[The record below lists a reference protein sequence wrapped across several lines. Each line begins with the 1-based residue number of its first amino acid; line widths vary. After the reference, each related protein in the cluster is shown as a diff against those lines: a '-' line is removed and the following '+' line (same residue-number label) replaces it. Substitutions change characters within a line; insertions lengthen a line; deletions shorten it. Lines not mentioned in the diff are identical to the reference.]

1 VRHTG
6 GRLAALLVAAAALAA
21 CSSNSGTAGSTGAAS
36 GSASGGGA
44 SASGGGGTVRL
55 GALYL
60 DNQGFYGGIRKGIE
74 DGAGTQKIQLLA
86 QNSGGDASKE
96 SQFMTTLIGAK
107 VAAIIM
113 SPVSDTASVPVVKS
127 AHAANIPVVCYN
139 TCLSDA
145 DSKAYVGALVTT
157 DQTAFGRAVGDYAG
171 DYFTKAGNKTPRI
184 AILNCDAYQACRDRK
199 AGFKAGLLAKVPGA
213 QFVADQAGFQPD
225 TAPKTATDMLTG
237 DPNIDAFYSTN
248 DNGTIGALKGVQAT
262 NHIGKTVI
270 FGSDISVP
278 IATAMKQFPKTLV
291 ATNAQD
297 PQQMGRVAVQQA
309 LTLVNGGK
317 VAQFTTF
324 IPAKVYSSDKPD
336 EVQAWLDAHKDG
348 IP

>member
-1 VRHTG
+1 
-6 GRLAALLVAAAALAA
+6 
-21 CSSNSGTAGSTGAAS
+21 
-36 GSASGGGA
+36 
-44 SASGGGGTVRL
+44 
-55 GALYL
+55 
-60 DNQGFYGGIRKGIE
+60 
-74 DGAGTQKIQLLA
+74 
-86 QNSGGDASKE
+86 
-96 SQFMTTLIGAK
+96 
-107 VAAIIM
+107 
-113 SPVSDTASVPVVKS
+113 
-127 AHAANIPVVCYN
+127 
-139 TCLSDA
+139 
-145 DSKAYVGALVTT
+145 
-157 DQTAFGRAVGDYAG
+157 
-171 DYFTKAGNKTPRI
+171 
-184 AILNCDAYQACRDRK
+184 
-199 AGFKAGLLAKVPGA
+199 
-213 QFVADQAGFQPD
+213 
-225 TAPKTATDMLTG
+225 MLTG